1 MFNVLNSIDNFM
13 GSKTR
18 ILILNDTTDH
28 DNWGSIANAEW
39 LKTIIQDTIPG
50 VTFNSVLSHWT
61 TDRYY
66 QLPWWLGSGIENRKR
81 GIGGRF
87 SKPFSFL
94 PVVADDFERVADEWC
109 AGKGGPFA
117 QEYFSKLEQSDAV
130 VFNAEGSTYKNNVS
144 AVRCLFAIWLT
155 VTRFKKPAF
164 FANGSVTLTYVLPVL
179 NAMVQRTFRDITG
192 VSVREPCSLENV
204 RKWVPDVKVAMHPDS
219 VFYSATRNKT
229 TNSSDELLSR
239 FENKKYFCF
248 SLSMLNSRISGYKK
262 AGIESTALYDLI
274 KSLQKL
280 VPNAVLMAKDGMDQ
294 SIIKNL
300 AQSTGSLFFG
310 PEHHYATLVPIFQN
324 AQFMISGRYHH
335 LILAAIAGCPAIPL
349 RTTSHK
355 IDGLC
360 RLLDPLFGEPFDPT
374 WLRPVLGRITDIAYD
389 AMTAGEGLRHRLRD
403 KSVECGK
410 MAAGVG
416 EMIRKGIVN

>member
-1 MFNVLNSIDNFM
+1 M
-13 GSKTR
+13 KK
-18 ILILNDTTDH
+18 ILLLNDTTDH
-28 DNWGSIANAEW
+28 DNWGSVANAEW
-39 LKTIIQDTIPG
+39 LKAIIQDTMPG
-50 VTFNSVLSHWT
+50 VTINSVLSHWT
-61 TDRYY
+61 TDRFY

-81 GIGGRF
+81 KIISHF

-117 QEYFSKLEQSDAV
+117 LEYISKLDQSDAV

-164 FANGSVTLTYVLPVL
+164 FTNGSVTLTYVLPVL
-179 NAMVQRTFRDITG
+179 NAMVQRAFRDITG

-204 RKWVPDVKVAMHPDS
+204 QRWVPDVKVAMYPDS
-219 VFYSATRNKT
+219 VFYSAIRDKT
-229 TNSSDELLSR
+229 INSSDAFLSR
-239 FENKKYFCF
+239 LENKKYFCF
-248 SLSMLNSRISGYKK
+248 SLSMLNSRITGYKE
-262 AGIESTALYDLI
+262 AGIEKTALYDLI

-280 VPNAVLMAKDGMDQ
+280 VPNAVLMAKDRMDQ
-294 SIIKNL
+294 SIIKDL

-310 PEHHYATLVPIFQN
+310 PEHHYTTLVPLFQN

-335 LILAAIAGCPAIPL
+335 LIMAAISGCPAIPL

-360 RLLDPLFGEPFDPT
+360 RLLYPLIGEPFDPT
-374 WLRPVLGRITDIAYD
+374 WLRPELGKITDIARD
-389 AMTAGEGLRHRLRD
+389 AMAAGDDLRCRLRD